1 MEKYK
6 QEFIEF
12 MVKSNVLKF
21 GQFVTKSGR
30 QTPFFINT
38 GNYTTGEQLE
48 KLGQFYAQTIKERIG
63 TDIDVLFGPA
73 YKGIP
78 LTVTTAIAMNNL
90 YGVNVEYCSNRKEIK
105 DHGEGGILLGAK
117 LDNTKKVVIV
127 EDVMT
132 AGTSIYETAPILKA
146 QGDVEISGLVI
157 SVDRMEKGRG
167 EKSAQSE
174 IKEAFGITTY
184 PIVTMAEVVEYLY
197 NREINGTIY
206 IDDNIKVAILIQAK
220 HHKGETNGWAVEQID
235 NYKKQLEDP
244 NYELDLDADNY
255 TYIPWVISTC
265 EDFSDE
271 AKNKAKDCK
280 IRLINGKEFAR
291 MILEQGLQNIDLE

>member
-90 YGVNVEYCSNRKEIK
+90 YGVNVEYCS
-105 DHGEGGILLGAK
+105 
-117 LDNTKKVVIV
+117 KKVVIV

-197 NREINGTIY
+197 NKEINGTIY
-206 IDDNIKVAILIQAK
+206 IDDNIKVAIEEYYQK
-220 HHKGETNGWAVEQID
+220 YGV
-235 NYKKQLEDP
+235 
-244 NYELDLDADNY
+244 
-255 TYIPWVISTC
+255 
-265 EDFSDE
+265 
-271 AKNKAKDCK
+271 
-280 IRLINGKEFAR
+280 
-291 MILEQGLQNIDLE
+291 

>member
-184 PIVTMAEVVEYLY
+184 TIVTMAEVVEYLY

-206 IDDNIKVAILIQAK
+206 IDDNIKVAIEEYYQK
-220 HHKGETNGWAVEQID
+220 YGV
-235 NYKKQLEDP
+235 
-244 NYELDLDADNY
+244 
-255 TYIPWVISTC
+255 
-265 EDFSDE
+265 
-271 AKNKAKDCK
+271 
-280 IRLINGKEFAR
+280 
-291 MILEQGLQNIDLE
+291 

>member
-1 MEKYK
+1 MEAYK
-6 QEFIEF
+6 SEFIEF

-206 IDDNIKVAILIQAK
+206 IDDNIKVAIEEYYQK
-220 HHKGETNGWAVEQID
+220 YGV
-235 NYKKQLEDP
+235 
-244 NYELDLDADNY
+244 
-255 TYIPWVISTC
+255 
-265 EDFSDE
+265 
-271 AKNKAKDCK
+271 
-280 IRLINGKEFAR
+280 
-291 MILEQGLQNIDLE
+291 

>member
-1 MEKYK
+1 MQKYK

-21 GQFVTKSGR
+21 GKFVTKSGR

-206 IDDNIKVAILIQAK
+206 IDDNIKVAIEEYYQK
-220 HHKGETNGWAVEQID
+220 YGV
-235 NYKKQLEDP
+235 
-244 NYELDLDADNY
+244 
-255 TYIPWVISTC
+255 
-265 EDFSDE
+265 
-271 AKNKAKDCK
+271 
-280 IRLINGKEFAR
+280 
-291 MILEQGLQNIDLE
+291 

>member
-1 MEKYK
+1 MEQYK
-6 QEFIEF
+6 KEFIEF
-12 MVKSNVLKF
+12 MIDCNVLKF
-21 GQFVTKSGR
+21 GDFVTKSGR
-30 QTPFFINT
+30 KTPFFVNT
-38 GNYTTGEQLE
+38 GFYRTGSQL
-48 KLGQFYAQTIKERIG
+48 KRLGEYYAQAIHDHFG
-63 TDIDVLFGPA
+63 FDFDVLFGPA

-206 IDDNIKVAILIQAK
+206 IDDNIKLAIEEYYQK
-220 HHKGETNGWAVEQID
+220 YGV
-235 NYKKQLEDP
+235 
-244 NYELDLDADNY
+244 
-255 TYIPWVISTC
+255 
-265 EDFSDE
+265 
-271 AKNKAKDCK
+271 
-280 IRLINGKEFAR
+280 
-291 MILEQGLQNIDLE
+291 